1 MRSAATASCARPSS
15 SDAGPQLQR
24 AKRHLPLDCTPRRA
38 ATASSTRSEL
48 PATAKLIPGR
58 GSASIDCGLEWA
70 YDSPVLD
77 RRGIP
82 SHKQTCKDGDP
93 ACDKGSTSGEC
104 TFYVWVCANNTD
116 PQLPTCAPGPSGIG
130 NITSVETRK
139 PSTREAGLRPVDA
152 ANRQQLLTAA
162 TAAQTT
168 AQNFCGPRIAVRVPL
183 KSPTVKGVKVFKLSG
198 TTDKT
203 LRDTDV

>member
-1 MRSAATASCARPSS
+1 M
-15 SDAGPQLQR
+15 
-24 AKRHLPLDCTPRRA
+24 
-38 ATASSTRSEL
+38 
-48 PATAKLIPGR
+48 
-58 GSASIDCGLEWA
+58 
-70 YDSPVLD
+70 LD

-93 ACDKGSTSGEC
+93 ACDKGSTPGEC

-203 LRDTDV
+203 LRDTDVLKLFCTP